1 MTLFW
6 RLFLTLGFFSG
17 TEMRCSPTMF
27 YKGCWIRRYPGIFV
41 DVTQSLEKGA
51 QILRI
56 YYEDTAQKCSR
67 ACCLSWNVSCN
78 AAFYDLESIQG
89 RENCFH
95 LNCPTLESCL
105 LRGKNNAILYNI
117 NKGIDPDLLVFGKHS
132 TSSLRMWTNLSSS
145 KHNDSDS
152 LSSEK
157 RQFHRPPFS
166 TLTRSTFT
174 TALHKYDKSIHN
186 TPEST
191 TTSPSFLKSNITIW
205 STFYSVESHRKNWIQ
220 NTEAFFNGVNIS
232 TQSSASVT
240 ITAAS
245 KVTSKTWPQLTT
257 AMMTTRPYSNLAF
270 PAYLDNSKHYPNET
284 KGYINRNYTSED
296 KPKLSKSFWGI
307 ANDLLLV
314 PLVIFSTVFILC
326 FCIVMFIVS
335 HRIRKRGHYKPVW
348 KPERSTMYLV
358 KYVIVNES
366 L

>member
-1 MTLFW
+1 MTLLW
-6 RLFLTLGFFSG
+6 RLFLTLGFFSR
-17 TEMRCSPTMF
+17 TEMRCSPMTF
-27 YKGCWIRRYPGIFV
+27 YKSCWIRRYPGIFV
-41 DVTQSLEKGA
+41 DVTESLEKGA

-67 ACCLSWNVSCN
+67 ACCLSWN
-78 AAFYDLESIQG
+78 
-89 RENCFH
+89 
-95 LNCPTLESCL
+95 
-105 LRGKNNAILYNI
+105 
-117 NKGIDPDLLVFGKHS
+117 GIDPDLLVFGKHS

-166 TLTRSTFT
+166 TLMRSTFT

-186 TPEST
+186 TLEST
-191 TTSPSFLKSNITIW
+191 TSSPSFLKSNITIW
-205 STFYSVESHRKNWIQ
+205 STFYSVESHRKNLDQ
-220 NTEAFFNGVNIS
+220 NTEAFFSGVNIS
-232 TQSSASVT
+232 TQRSTSVP

-245 KVTSKTWPQLTT
+245 KFTPKTWPQLTT
-257 AMMTTRPYSNLAF
+257 ALMTTRPYSNLAF

-296 KPKLSKSFWGI
+296 KPKLSFWGI
-307 ANDLLLV
+307 ANYLMLV

-335 HRIRKRGHYKPVW
+335 HCIRKRGHYKPVW